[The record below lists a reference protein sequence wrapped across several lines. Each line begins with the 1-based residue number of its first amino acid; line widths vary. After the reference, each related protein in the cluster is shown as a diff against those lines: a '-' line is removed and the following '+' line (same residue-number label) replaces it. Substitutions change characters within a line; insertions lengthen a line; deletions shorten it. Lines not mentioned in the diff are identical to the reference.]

1 MSKRIPF
8 SPELVQVINSFC
20 DLDELTVRAQL
31 MDELEGFFLEADDV
45 DDHRAR
51 EYARALRL
59 LREDLELFIETT
71 QTKEGDD

>member
-59 LREDLELFIETT
+59 LRNDLELFIETT
-71 QTKEGDD
+71 QTKESDD

>member
-8 SPELVQVINSFC
+8 SPELVKVINSFC